1 MLNFAEAQ
9 PSHYQELEELA
20 AEIWTEHYTPII
32 GRAQV
37 SYMLDKFQ
45 NAEAIAK
52 QIADGAE
59 YFLMQEDKKTIGYF
73 SYQKRDGA
81 LFLSKI
87 YLLKDARGKGFGKQ
101 AISFIAEKAKN
112 KGLKSIA
119 LTVNKY
125 NYNSIKAYEKMGF
138 VTLRELVADIGEGYV
153 MDDYWMELSVGL

>member
-9 PSHYQELEELA
+9 PRHYQELEELA

-32 GRAQV
+32 GSAQV

-45 NAEAIAK
+45 NAKAIAK

-59 YFLMQEDKKTIGYF
+59 YFLMQEDKKAVGYF

-101 AISFIAEKAKN
+101 AMNFIAEKAKN

-153 MDDYWMELSVGL
+153 MDDYWMELSVG